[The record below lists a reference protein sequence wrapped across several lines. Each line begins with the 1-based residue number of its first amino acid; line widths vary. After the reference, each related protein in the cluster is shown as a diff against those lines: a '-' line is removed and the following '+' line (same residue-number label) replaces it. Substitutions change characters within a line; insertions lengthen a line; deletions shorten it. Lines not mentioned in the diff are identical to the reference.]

1 MTKESLINIT
11 KSNGIYSVPAALC
24 NTKAKTLIIVG
35 GKELPIMKKS
45 AVLLHDTIKGSQL
58 NVIDKYGHGEI
69 SLIHPREY
77 LDLLEQFFM
86 QFI

>member
-1 MTKESLINIT
+1 
-11 KSNGIYSVPAALC
+11 
-24 NTKAKTLIIVG
+24 VG